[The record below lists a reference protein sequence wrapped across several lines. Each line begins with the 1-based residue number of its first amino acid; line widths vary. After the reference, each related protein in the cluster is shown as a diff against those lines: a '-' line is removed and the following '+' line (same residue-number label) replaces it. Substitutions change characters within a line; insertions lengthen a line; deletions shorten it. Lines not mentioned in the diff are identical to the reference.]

1 LVWTVTC
8 VDRDPEARNP
18 KVRVKVS
25 SPVQP
30 VLPGEIVPGTGLHEV
45 QFTGLTVAPY
55 VDEGRGRT
63 RLAFSLR
70 ATGVHGVGR
79 VSPGGGSTGTERRS
93 SGADAKA
100 A

>member
-1 LVWTVTC
+1 VTC
-8 VDRDPEARNP
+8 VDRDPDARTRE
-18 KVRVKVS
+18 VRGKVS

-30 VLPGEIVPGTGLHEV
+30 VLPGKIVPGTGLHEV

-55 VDEGRGRT
+55 VDEGRGRA

-70 ATGVHGVGR
+70 ATGVHAVGR
-79 VSPGGGSTGTERRS
+79 VSPGGSTGTGRRS
-93 SGADAKA
+93 SGADAEA